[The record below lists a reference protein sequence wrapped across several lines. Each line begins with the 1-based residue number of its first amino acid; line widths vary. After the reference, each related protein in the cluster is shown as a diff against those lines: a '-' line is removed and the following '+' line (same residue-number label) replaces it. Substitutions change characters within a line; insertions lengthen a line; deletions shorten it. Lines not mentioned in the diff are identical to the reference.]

1 MKKHFLIIPFLFL
14 ILLSCKSKEEITPN
28 GLVGKWVATGLTQ
41 SMNQDSTWSAWR
53 VNPTFAAVTP
63 SIWEFTNKGKFFRD
77 GKPAA
82 ECCFAGNRYA
92 VAGNKITF
100 TEIETNCANVLC
112 YHCGINYWE
121 FSKSDNDTLILQQC
135 TIRNQFVRVK

>member
-1 MKKHFLIIPFLFL
+1 MKILCLSLISFLIF
-14 ILLSCKSKEEITPN
+14 LSCKTKEDIAPD

-63 SIWEFTNKGKFFRD
+63 SIWEFTNNGKFLRD

-92 VAGNKITF
+92 VSGNKITF
-100 TEIETNCANVLC
+100 TEIEGDCANFRCITC
-112 YHCGINYWE
+112 YDWDFTKE
-121 FSKSDNDTLILQQC
+121 SDDTLVLRQC
-135 TIRNQFVRVK
+135 TTRNQFVRVK